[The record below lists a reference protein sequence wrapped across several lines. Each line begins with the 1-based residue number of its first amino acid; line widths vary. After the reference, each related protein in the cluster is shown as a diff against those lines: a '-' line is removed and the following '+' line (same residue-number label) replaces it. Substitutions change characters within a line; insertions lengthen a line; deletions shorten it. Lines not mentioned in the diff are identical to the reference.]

1 MKYFPS
7 FLLKN
12 YIQIDKILKSPGNY
26 ILVPERGFPLFFS
39 LPYKIY
45 LNFKT
50 SIQ

>member
-26 ILVPERGFPLFFS
+26 ILVPERGFS
-39 LPYKIY
+39 LIFQFA
-45 LNFKT
+45 LQNISQF
-50 SIQ
+50 